1 MIHDIY
7 APKKKPLSQK
17 KIPKEKI
24 IIDYREKNSL
34 VPAELINQ
42 NFEIE
47 FVELKVG
54 DYLVKETIIERKTT
68 TDLIQSMIKKRIF
81 KQLEEI
87 KQYPNYLLIIEGK
100 FKETKIHPNV
110 IKGLIL
116 SINLNYKIPIIFA
129 NSEEE
134 TATYISLL
142 AKKQTRTPSLNPI
155 KSSLSQDQQLEYIL
169 QSFPNIGPITSKK
182 LLEKFGNLKTIFNS
196 PEKELTPFLR
206 KNTWKFQE
214 IINHNYLKKI

>member
-1 MIHDIY
+1 MIHDIFS
-7 APKKKPLSQK
+7 PKKESKSK
-17 KIPKEKI
+17 KNIPKEKI

-42 NFEIE
+42 NFEVE
-47 FVELKVG
+47 FKELKIG

-68 TDLIQSMIKKRIF
+68 TDFVQSMINKRLF

-87 KQYPNYLLIIEGK
+87 KQYPNYLLIVEGK
-100 FKETKIHPNV
+100 FKETRIHPNA
-110 IKGLIL
+110 IKGFIL
-116 SINLNYKIPIIFA
+116 SINLNYKVPIIFT

-142 AKKQTRTPSLNPI
+142 AKKQKRTISLNPI
-155 KSSLSQDQQLEYIL
+155 KSSLSDDQRIKYIL
-169 QSFPNIGPITSKK
+169 QSFPNIGPITTKR
-182 LLEKFGNLKTIFNS
+182 LLEQFENLETIFNS
-196 PEKELTPFLR
+196 SEKELKPFLG

-214 IINHNYLKKI
+214 ILKRKIKK